1 MGNLK
6 YQMKSAAAIAALAA
20 LGLVA
25 VNYSSSEGSQLF
37 LSERIT
43 EEEMMY
49 MKYVTWGANPT
60 EPRPSSSSEWR
71 HSRRPSTRSHS
82 TTPTTL
88 TSPLLATTS
97 SPTGLRLSTR
107 DFSDTRAS
115 RPTTRKLRFSI
126 PPTLL
131 TPWTGD
137 PEVLLPQLR
146 TRDSAAHAGLSPPL
160 VPLKDLFSSPPV
172 LSNPSPSNSSL
183 TALSRTTVAT
193 VVLWTMLSST
203 SSPTH
208 SCLRMP
214 THTPPDRDI
223 PANTFHPRVSV
234 RLNPSRMSQETP
246 LDNSSRL
253 PLPRDQSLL
262 PLRLTNSHSRATLAV
277 LSPPDAEPNSTTVSL
292 PLDTVPLTVPITS
305 SSRTLWEPH
314 GETRVTL
321 ESPQTS
327 AVSPSSHHTP
337 PAERFEQ
344 INDS

>member
-49 MKYVTWGANPT
+49 MKYVTEWGKSYGTKAEFEFRMEAFKKTLNKIALHNSDNSHKSTVGHNQFSDWT
-60 EPRPSSSSEWR
+60 EAEYKRLLGYKGRQTNNEEAEILDTSNLADSMDWRSRGAVTPVKNQGQCGSCWAFSS
-71 HSRRPSTRSHS
+71 
-82 TTPTTL
+82 
-88 TSPLLATTS
+88 
-97 SPTGLRLSTR
+97 TGAIEGSMFLSTGTLQS
-107 DFSDTRAS
+107 FS
-115 RPTTRKLRFSI
+115 
-126 PPTLL
+126 
-131 TPWTGD
+131 
-137 PEVLLPQLR
+137 EQQLV
-146 TRDSAAHAGLSPPL
+146 DCS
-160 VPLKDLFSSPPV
+160 KQ
-172 LSNPSPSNSSL
+172 NN
-183 TALSRTTVAT
+183 VAT
-193 VVLWTMLSST
+193 VVLWTMLSSM
-203 SSPTH
+203 SSPAH

-277 LSPPDAEPNSTTVSL
+277 SSPPDAEPNSTTVSL

-305 SSRTLWEPH
+305 SSRTLGEPH
-314 GETRVTL
+314 GETRDTL